1 MKAPKT
7 SQKKEE
13 KMEIIITAMSAALV
27 IIGFALI
34 LKETPQGNGPAAEG
48 LISSPLTHS
57 GPQTN

>member
-1 MKAPKT
+1 
-7 SQKKEE
+7 
-13 KMEIIITAMSAALV
+13 MEIIITAMSAALL

-34 LKETPQGNGPAAEG
+34 LKETPQGNGPAAEE